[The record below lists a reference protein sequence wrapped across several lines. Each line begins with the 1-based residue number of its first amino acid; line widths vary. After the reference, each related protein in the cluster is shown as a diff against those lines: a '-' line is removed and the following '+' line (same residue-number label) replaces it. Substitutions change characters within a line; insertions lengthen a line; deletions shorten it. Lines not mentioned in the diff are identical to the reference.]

1 MRQSMAQMS
10 TEQGIHVVTLH
21 NLRKRVVTARRG
33 GFELAADLLGRLHG
47 ALQDRVPGPAW
58 PDKDSHSPI
67 FDFGAPRHTQY
78 FNTVL
83 LSYFGAQVFIT
94 PKKRKPI
101 IDFCQNYVKTGQ

>member
-1 MRQSMAQMS
+1 MEASPLVFVL
-10 TEQGIHVVTLH
+10 GIHVVTLH

-33 GFELAADLLGRLHG
+33 GFELATDLLGRLHG

-58 PDKDSHSPI
+58 PDKDSDSPR

-78 FNTVL
+78 FNPVL

-94 PKKRKPI
+94 LFQKCKPKT
-101 IDFCQNYVKTGQ
+101 DFCQNYVKTGQ